1 MIVSIF
7 ALLPGRKEKEYVR
20 FSLWLLF
27 FVAALLLWRTKPVV
41 DGVWAVKLVGG
52 CQVEIYSPHHQ
63 GVWTAAW
70 ACPGEDMTRLWPWPV
85 QFPWFE
91 QPLTPQPPRQ
101 RA

>member
-1 MIVSIF
+1 MKTQYQYTV
-7 ALLPGRKEKEYVR
+7 
-20 FSLWLLF
+20 LWLL
-27 FVAALLLWRTKPVV
+27 VLLLAVVVLAWRTEPLIN
-41 DGVWAVKLVGG
+41 GVWATKLVGG
-52 CQVEIYSPHHQ
+52 CQIELYSPHHQ